1 MWRLWLVHYCARRGL
16 LGTWC
21 SGTPVMAWGCAPA
34 PGGFSSSLALLFFP
48 RWAPAR
54 SLTFGNVLQLSTMDV
69 LACASR
75 KGAAKCDKHC
85 ELQNSVNQQTPER
98 IRHLRVSPQVGLIQC
113 FERDWMTAFPPAL
126 PWGGGGTVVVVRR
139 WPFQR
144 RALPQTLRGL
154 RSAHPR
160 ELARRARGLRRW
172 RGEVCVLRLPQKPK
186 HAVRSDYPLNLSI

>member
-54 SLTFGNVLQLSTMDV
+54 SLTFGNGLQLSTMDV

-85 ELQNSVNQQTPER
+85 ELQNSVSRQGLEHILCFWDIPKSMPAS
-98 IRHLRVSPQVGLIQC
+98 VSLCVVS
-113 FERDWMTAFPPAL
+113 APASSHIISCCDL
-126 PWGGGGTVVVVRR
+126 
-139 WPFQR
+139 
-144 RALPQTLRGL
+144 
-154 RSAHPR
+154 
-160 ELARRARGLRRW
+160 
-172 RGEVCVLRLPQKPK
+172 
-186 HAVRSDYPLNLSI
+186 LSLKS